1 MVCKSQQCKIG
12 LHTDIFDYAEW
23 PRIEAGQSE
32 VEFHLVYQGK
42 LPAASQSATRA
53 REKHDIRKV
62 FHRQLASL
70 WDTHPFLVNMFK
82 EKRPGYEI
90 SNQMALAQRYARCG
104 YHFLPLIS
112 GFFSLA
118 CSLDI
123 LFLRRD
129 GPGSLVKSGGD
140 IDNRIKVLFDAL
152 RMPQTCDEICG
163 DSPAEDE
170 TPFFCLL
177 EDDKLISKVQIDTNW
192 LLTPATT
199 GERVNDVQLVIR
211 VKTVVTGSDKY
222 EAVFV

>member
-1 MVCKSQQCKIG
+1 M
-12 LHTDIFDYAEW
+12 
-23 PRIEAGQSE
+23 
-32 VEFHLVYQGK
+32 EFHLVYQGK
-42 LPAASQSATRA
+42 LPAAGASTRA

-62 FHRQLASL
+62 FHKQLLTL
-70 WDTHPFLVNMFK
+70 WDTQPFLATMFGTVP
-82 EKRPGYEI
+82 RPGFDI
-90 SNQMALAQRYARCG
+90 SNKMALAQRYARCG

-112 GFFSLA
+112 GFFQIA

-152 RMPQTCDEICG
+152 RMPQTCDEVCG
-163 DSPAEDE
+163 DTPADDE

-192 LLTPATT
+192 LLTPT
-199 GERVNDVQLVIR
+199 GEGERLHDVHLVIR
-211 VKTVVTGSDKY
+211 VKTMVAGSNKY
-222 EAVFV
+222 ETAFV